1 MSEFKGT
8 KGPWVVKHSITS
20 WWIEAPKDMS
30 RFASG
35 PIPCHYWHQEP
46 HEIDNCEALNNARLI
61 AAAPDLLEA
70 LIAAENLFH
79 HTFAAEGT
87 IHKQIRA
94 AIAKAL
100 QP

>member
-8 KGPWVVKHSITS
+8 AGPWVVKHSTIS

-35 PIPCHYWHQEP
+35 AIPCHYWHQER

-70 LIAAENLFH
+70 L
-79 HTFAAEGT
+79 EGVACT
-87 IHKQIRA
+87 IRSVGEEDDYPEVFA

>member
-8 KGPWVVKHSITS
+8 PGPWVVHDGNVRTENPGRCVARLD
-20 WWIEAPKDMS
+20 WAVRD
-30 RFASG
+30 
-35 PIPCHYWHQEP
+35 H
-46 HEIDNCEALNNARLI
+46 IDDENARLI

-100 QP
+100 QS